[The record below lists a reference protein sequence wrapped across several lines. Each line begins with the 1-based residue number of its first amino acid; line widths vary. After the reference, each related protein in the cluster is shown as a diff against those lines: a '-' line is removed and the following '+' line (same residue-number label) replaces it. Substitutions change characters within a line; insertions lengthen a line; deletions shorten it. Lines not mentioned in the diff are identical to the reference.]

1 MAYEPQRIKIRL
13 DAHTVPCRLLTK
25 IKQAAQQTAVLVTS
39 VTDRVCHDYSTRSDA
54 SFLLL
59 VDTLNQIMIYFLAE
73 GGRNH
78 LRKPFT
84 TILPLN
90 HNDRALELF
99 TELEL
104 RLPY

>member
-1 MAYEPQRIKIRL
+1 MTYELKRIYL
-13 DAHTVPCRLLTK
+13 GCDAHTAPCRLLTK
-25 IKQAAQQTAVLVTS
+25 QKKQAAQQTAVLVTS
-39 VTDRVCHDYSTRSDA
+39 VTDRVRHDYYSTRSDA

-84 TILPLN
+84 TILPRN
-90 HNDRALELF
+90 H
-99 TELEL
+99 
-104 RLPY
+104 